1 MRAVTGTIIGII
13 LLAILGPQFL
23 FTVDETKFVVVT
35 RFGEVQRIETTPGLK
50 AKIAFIDATTTFEKR
65 LLRVDV
71 APASI
76 PDVDQQ
82 FLDIDAYVRYRITD
96 PQKFLERL
104 RDQANAASRI
114 SAIVTA
120 ELRAEIG
127 TRSRAEIIGGR
138 ITTILDPDPPQ
149 GLEPGLITIVEFM
162 EEDGVPTRE
171 AITRAIKE
179 RTNER
184 VQAPDADFGIEIV
197 DVRIK
202 RADFPQVTEENV
214 FARMSSERLVQ
225 ATRLRAEGEEEFR
238 TITADVDRRVEII
251 AADAD
256 RQSSTLRGEGEAQ
269 AISILADALGQD
281 PEFFAFQRSLEA
293 YKRIL
298 SEQTTVVLPAD
309 SPLFQYLQDP
319 LAPLP

>member
-1 MRAVTGTIIGII
+1 MRAVTVTIIGII

-23 FTVDETKFVVVT
+23 FTVDETKYVVIT

-50 AKIAFIDATTTFEKR
+50 SKVAFIDATTTFEKR

-96 PQKFLERL
+96 PQKFLERF
-104 RDQANAASRI
+104 RDEANAASRI

-127 TRSRAEIIGGR
+127 TRDRAEIIGGK
-138 ITTILDPDPPQ
+138 ITTMLDPNPDE
-149 GLEPGLITIVEFM
+149 GMEPGLITIVEFM
-162 EEDGVPTRE
+162 EDDGIPTRE
-171 AITRAIKE
+171 AITRAVKQ
-179 RTNER
+179 RANAR
-184 VQAPDADFGIEIV
+184 VQIPGSDFGIEIV

-225 ATRLRAEGEEEFR
+225 ATRLRAEGEEQFR

-251 AADAD
+251 AAEAD
-256 RQSSTLRGEGEAQ
+256 KQSSTLRGEGEAE
-269 AISILADALGQD
+269 AISILAESLGED

-293 YKRIL
+293 YKKIL
-298 SEQTTVVLPAD
+298 SAQTTVVLPAD

-319 LAPLP
+319 RAPLP

>member
-1 MRAVTGTIIGII
+1 MRAVVGTLIAVIA
-13 LLAILGPQFL
+13 LAILGPQFL
-23 FTVDETKFVVVT
+23 FSVDETKFVIVT
-35 RFGEVQRIETTPGLK
+35 RFGEVQRVETTPGLK
-50 AKIAFIDATTTFEKR
+50 AKVAFIDATTTFEKR

-96 PQKFLERL
+96 PKKFLERL

-127 TRSRAEIIGGR
+127 TRTRAEIIGGR
-138 ITTILDPDPPQ
+138 ITTILDPDPPA
-149 GLEPGLITIVEFM
+149 GLDPGLITIVEFM

-171 AITRAIKE
+171 AITRRVKDRA
-179 RTNER
+179 NER

-256 RQSSTLRGEGEAQ
+256 RQSNTLRGDGEAE
-269 AISILADALGQD
+269 AIRILAEALDQD
-281 PEFFAFQRSLEA
+281 PELFAFLRSLEA
-293 YKRIL
+293 YKSIL
-298 SEQTTVVLPAD
+298 SEQSTLVIPAD

>member
-50 AKIAFIDATTTFEKR
+50 SKIAFIDATTTFEKR

-71 APASI
+71 TPASI

-104 RDQANAASRI
+104 RDQANADSRI

-127 TRSRAEIIGGR
+127 TRNRAEIIGGR
-138 ITTILDPDPPQ
+138 IITILDPDPPQ
-149 GLEPGLITIVEFM
+149 GLEPDLITVVEFT
-162 EEDGVPTRE
+162 EENGVPTRE
-171 AITRAIKE
+171 TITRTVKE
-179 RTNER
+179 RANER
-184 VQAPDADFGIEIV
+184 VQASDADFGIEIV

-251 AADAD
+251 SADAD
-256 RQSSTLRGEGEAQ
+256 RQSSALRGEGEAQ

-293 YKRIL
+293 YKKIL

-309 SPLFQYLQDP
+309 SPLFQYLQTP
-319 LAPLP
+319 QVPLP